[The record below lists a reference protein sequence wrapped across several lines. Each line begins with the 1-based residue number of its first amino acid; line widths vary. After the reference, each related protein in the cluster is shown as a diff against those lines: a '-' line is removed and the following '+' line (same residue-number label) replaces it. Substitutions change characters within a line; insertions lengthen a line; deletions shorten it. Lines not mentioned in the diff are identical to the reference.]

1 MVLEANLEM
10 ENEKKMVRIES
21 CDQRGYLIVNVEFKD
36 RPRLMFDIVCTLT
49 DLEYAIFH
57 ASTISRGGCA
67 FHVYTFIH
75 IVYTKSYV
83 SLVTSIIYNTHIFSL
98 C

>member
-10 ENEKKMVRIES
+10 ENEKRMVRVES
-21 CDQRGYLIVNVEFKD
+21 CDRRGYLIVNVEFKD
-36 RPRLMFDIVCTLT
+36 RPRLMFDVVCTLT

-75 IVYTKSYV
+75 IVYIKSYM
-83 SLVTSIIYNTHIFSL
+83 FP
-98 C
+98 